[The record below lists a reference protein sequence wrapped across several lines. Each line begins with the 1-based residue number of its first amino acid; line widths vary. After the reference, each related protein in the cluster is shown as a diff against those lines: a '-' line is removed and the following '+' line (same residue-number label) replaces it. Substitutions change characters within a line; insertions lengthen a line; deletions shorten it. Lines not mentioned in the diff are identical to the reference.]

1 VRIDS
6 RVAVPLLALGAIVVA
21 ALVPERERVGEA
33 RYERLVALDDS
44 GRVLRNGREPAQVTA
59 LSLFDERGGE
69 LLFARVRG
77 RWRCLSHHLAPADG
91 ERIAALVNAVAGA
104 EPMVATPA
112 TDLDAWL
119 AAFDL
124 APGEARRI
132 VLRGPA
138 ALAPE
143 ANGDVLAD
151 LWLGRGG
158 AVRRADAGVPRAEF
172 LRLATPFDAWF
183 EPPTA
188 LDRCELPPLVSP
200 RIVPS
205 DWVGFAEGVARVFV
219 DRADGSGFELERVPD
234 PSLPPNI
241 SAWNIRDGVDAPW
254 RDAHP
259 LLATG
264 FVLFLGRAAPVRAVD
279 PRSVPALVNERP
291 DVRITAVSTAGTL
304 LELRI
309 GPPLLDGSRLVVNLD
324 TQTAFEVAPRPAEL
338 LTPPTDWLVTP
349 GASIPWDP
357 YLR

>member
-1 VRIDS
+1 MRIDT
-6 RVAVPLLALGAIVVA
+6 RIAVPLLALVALLVVA
-21 ALVPERERVGEA
+21 LLPERTPVGEA
-33 RYERLVALDDS
+33 RYVRLVALDDS
-44 GRVLRNGREPAQVTA
+44 GRVLRDGREPAQVTA
-59 LSLFDERGGE
+59 VSLFDERGGE

-77 RWRCLSHHLAPADG
+77 RWRCLSYHLAPADG
-91 ERIAALVNAVAGA
+91 ERIAALVNTVAGA
-104 EPMVATPA
+104 EPMDTTPA
-112 TDLDAWL
+112 RDLDAWL

-138 ALAPE
+138 ALAPD
-143 ANGDVLAD
+143 AGGDVLVD

-158 AVRRADAGVPRAEF
+158 AVRRTDDGVPRAEF

-183 EPPTA
+183 EPPSA

-200 RIVPS
+200 RVVPP
-205 DWVGFAEGVARVFV
+205 DWIGFTEGVERVFL

-241 SAWNIRDGVDAPW
+241 SAWNIREGVDTPW
-254 RDAHP
+254 RSAHP

-279 PRSVPALVNERP
+279 PRSVPTLVNERP
-291 DVRITAVSTAGTL
+291 DVRITAVSTSGAL
-304 LELRI
+304 LELRV
-309 GPPLLDGSRLVVNLD
+309 GPPSIDGSRLVVNLD
-324 TQTAFEVAPRPAEL
+324 TQTAYEVAPRPAEL
-338 LTPPTDWLVTP
+338 LAPPTDWLVTP